1 MTSDPLWERLH
12 PLSPLLRGGLAILV
26 IGGILLAN
34 FRDRILE
41 LFVAEQYLGAMG
53 PNEGDLIDILVEQRL
68 ILVALGVALGIIVI
82 IIFFSWLS
90 WRFHTYRITDEAV
103 EARSGVLFRQHR
115 RAPLERI
122 QSVNLQRPLLARI
135 LGLTQVEVQTAGQG
149 GKVSLNY
156 LGHRVAKEVRERIL
170 RSVARRRGESV
181 AHTQAHDGT
190 SVMPAVPAVS
200 GGTPFE
206 ASPTGL
212 PSRLDERAR
221 EFVDLDIDQAARASG
236 SLVSVPIGRLLGS
249 IALSWDIWI
258 PVLLLV
264 ASIVSALIWNPFF
277 LAMIIPAVLIAVG
290 TSYSSFNKGFRF
302 TLSRSSDGV
311 RVGSGLTATHT
322 ETIPFG
328 RIHAIEARQPLGWRP
343 FGWWR
348 VRVTTAGYGAAEA
361 GQNSLRNVM
370 LPVGHIDDV
379 LRVIETLLPGVGDE
393 PEELESLRSGLL
405 GAGSAGGFL
414 GAGPRAAWVL
424 WLGKRRAGLRLEDE
438 ASENATLRVRRGWL
452 TRSFVVMP
460 ILRAQ
465 SIQFSRPL
473 LQRFIGLATL
483 QAHTVLGPVQVVMR
497 GIEVDQAR
505 AAFDTISRAMV
516 RVQGGEAVRI
526 RVERAKR
533 AERAERVEWV
543 GPAEPGDPATSVDRT
558 IPLVQAM
565 PLAEAEPPAHIP
577 PALGE
582 QT

>member
-1 MTSDPLWERLH
+1 MTSDPSWERLH

-41 LFVAEQYLGAMG
+41 LFIAEQYLGAMG
-53 PNEGDLIDILVEQRL
+53 PDEGDFIDMLVEQRL

-103 EARSGVLFRQHR
+103 ESRSGMLFRQHR

-149 GKVSLNY
+149 GRVSLSY

-170 RSVARRRGESV
+170 RSVAHRRGESTHGTHAHEGVSKLPTV
-181 AHTQAHDGT
+181 ATSPDG
-190 SVMPAVPAVS
+190 SLIGPS
-200 GGTPFE
+200 Q
-206 ASPTGL
+206 TGL
-212 PSRLDERAR
+212 PPRLDQRAR
-221 EFVDLDIDQAARASG
+221 EFVDLDIDQEARESG
-236 SLVSVPIGRLLGS
+236 SLVSVPMGRLLGS

-264 ASIVSALIWNPFF
+264 ASVVAAFIWNPFF

-361 GQNSLRNVM
+361 GQNGLRNVM
-370 LPVGHIDDV
+370 LPVGHVDDV

-393 PEELESLRSGLL
+393 PDECESLRLGLL
-405 GAGSAGGFL
+405 GAGSADGYL

-424 WLGKRRAGLRLEDE
+424 WFGKRRAGLRLEDE

-460 ILRAQ
+460 MLRAQ
-465 SIQFSRPL
+465 SIQFSRPV

-483 QAHTVLGPVQVVMR
+483 QAHTVLGPVQVAMR
-497 GIEVDQAR
+497 GIAVDQAR
-505 AAFDTISRAMV
+505 AAFDTVSRAMV

-526 RVERAKR
+526 R
-533 AERAERVEWV
+533 AERAERAVRAIQAERAERLERVEPV
-543 GPAEPGDPATSVDRT
+543 DQAPHASGD
-558 IPLVQAM
+558 QA
-565 PLAEAEPPAHIP
+565 
-577 PALGE
+577 
-582 QT
+582 

>member
-1 MTSDPLWERLH
+1 MTSDPTWERLH

-41 LFVAEQYLGAMG
+41 LFIAEQYLGAMG
-53 PNEGDLIDILVEQRL
+53 PDESDFIDLLVEQRL
-68 ILVALGVALGIIVI
+68 ILVAMGVALGIIVV

-103 EARSGVLFRQHR
+103 ESQSGVLFRQHR

-149 GKVSLNY
+149 GKVSLSY

-170 RSVARRRGESV
+170 RSVAHRRGDSV
-181 AHTQAHDGT
+181 QIPQVSQAPGEVSLIPGATQLPDGT
-190 SVMPAVPAVS
+190 Q
-200 GGTPFE
+200 FE
-206 ASPTGL
+206 PSPTGFPPL
-212 PSRLDERAR
+212 LDQRAR
-221 EFVDLDIDQAARASG
+221 EFVDLDIDQEARTSG
-236 SLVSVPIGRLLGS
+236 SLVSVPLGRLFGS

-258 PVLLLV
+258 PVILLI
-264 ASIVSALIWNPFF
+264 ASVVSALIWSPFF
-277 LAMIIPAVLIAVG
+277 FAMIIPSVLIAVG
-290 TSYSSFNKGFRF
+290 VSYSSFNKGFRF

-361 GQNSLRNVM
+361 GQNGLRNVV
-370 LPVGHIDDV
+370 LPVGPVDDV
-379 LRVIETLLPGVGDE
+379 LRVIEALLPGIGDE
-393 PEELESLRSGLL
+393 PEEVDALRLGLL
-405 GAGSAGGFL
+405 GAGTAGGFV
-414 GAGPRAAWVL
+414 GAGPRSAWVL
-424 WLGKRRAGLRLEDE
+424 WFGKKRAGLRLADE
-438 ASENATLRVRRGWL
+438 VSENATLRVRRGWL

-465 SIQFSRPL
+465 SIQFSRPV

-497 GIEVDQAR
+497 GIELAQAR
-505 AAFDTISRAMV
+505 MVFDEVSRTMV

-526 RVERAKR
+526 R
-533 AERAERVEWV
+533 AERNMRR
-543 GPAEPGDPATSVDRT
+543 EPGEQADRAVA
-558 IPLVQAM
+558 PDQAPRM
-565 PLAEAEPPAHIP
+565 EGDWE
-577 PALGE
+577 
-582 QT
+582 